1 MKRAEVWLVAAA
13 RSPFGKFF
21 GALRDYSAVQL
32 AAICIDQLLERTG
45 IEPAS
50 VDALFAGVGMASAG
64 CFTPAR
70 QAVLGSRLP
79 DSTASLAVDR
89 ACCSGMTAIGLAYRE
104 ILAGDA
110 QLAICGGF
118 ESLSRT
124 PLLAR
129 RQRRSRPGDPSSWD
143 PAAGAEDPLLLK
155 NPVGDQAIAKYTGE
169 EALARGVSR
178 AQQDSWALQ
187 SHQRYFAAEMAGLF
201 VAERFALPELSVDE
215 GPRGNS
221 SLASLQRSSTIYDS
235 PAITAGN
242 APGLSDGAAFVAL
255 ATPDRAQQLG
265 LKPLARLLDH
275 VSVAGGP
282 TSGSYTPA
290 LAIQRLLSRT
300 RMQLDDLALF
310 EINEAYAATP
320 LVSTLELAGGDVAR
334 AEQLRQ
340 RCNIRGGAVAI
351 GHPLGASGARITMSL
366 AQALLARGGG
376 RGAAAICGG
385 FGQGD
390 GLLLETVD

>member
-21 GALRDYSAVQL
+21 GALSHYSAVQL
-32 AAICIDQLLERTG
+32 GAICIDQLLERTG

-50 VDALFAGVGMASAG
+50 VDTLFAGVGMAAAG
-64 CFTPAR
+64 TFTPAR
-70 QAVLGSRLP
+70 QAVLKSRLP
-79 DSTASLAVDR
+79 DTTTSMAVDR

-104 ILAGDA
+104 ILAGDV

-124 PLLAR
+124 PLLAS
-129 RQRRSRPGDPSSWD
+129 RQRGRPGDPSGWD
-143 PAAGAEDPLLLK
+143 PEAGVEDPLLLK
-155 NPVGDQAIAKYTGE
+155 SPFGDQAIAQYTGK
-169 EALARGVSR
+169 EALARGISR
-178 AQQDSWALQ
+178 AHQDIWAVQ
-187 SHQRYFAAEMAGLF
+187 SHERYFSAETAGLF
-201 VAERFALPELSVDE
+201 AAERFALPELKLDE
-215 GPRGNS
+215 GPRANS
-221 SLASLQRSSTIYDS
+221 SLASLGRLSTIYDS
-235 PAITAGN
+235 PSITAGN

-255 ATPDRAQQLG
+255 ATPNRAQQLG

-275 VSVAGGP
+275 VSVADGP

-290 LAIQRLLSRT
+290 LAIKRLLSRT
-300 RMQLDDLALF
+300 RIPLGDLALL

-320 LVSTLELAGGDVAR
+320 LVSTLELAGGDAAR

-366 AQALLARGGG
+366 AHSLLARGGG

>member
-1 MKRAEVWLVAAA
+1 MKRAEVWLVGAA

-21 GALRDYSAVQL
+21 GALREYSAVQL
-32 AAICIDQLLERTG
+32 GANCIDQLLARTG

-50 VDALFAGVGMASAG
+50 VDALFAGVGMAAAG
-64 CFTPAR
+64 SFTPAR
-70 QAVLGSRLP
+70 QAVLSSALP

-124 PLLAR
+124 PFLAP
-129 RQRRSRPGDPSSWD
+129 RQRRSRPGDSSGWD
-143 PAAGAEDPLLLK
+143 PSAGVEDPLLLK
-155 NPVGDQAIAKYTGE
+155 SPDGDQAIAKYTGE

-187 SHQRYFAAEMAGLF
+187 SHERYFSAETAGLF
-201 VAERFALPELSVDE
+201 AAERFALPELGVDE
-215 GPRGNS
+215 GPRANS
-221 SLASLQRSSTIYDS
+221 SLASLERLSTIYDS
-235 PAITAGN
+235 PSITAGN

-275 VSVAGGP
+275 VSVADGP
-282 TSGSYTPA
+282 TAGSYTPA

-300 RMQLDDLALF
+300 RMQLDDLALL

-320 LVSTLELAGGDVAR
+320 LVSTLELAGGDARR

-366 AQALLARGGG
+366 AHSLLARGGG

-390 GLLLETVD
+390 GLLLESVD